1 MIPYGRHVIGQD
13 DIDAVVDVLQHQFL
27 TQGQQVPRFEQA
39 LNHYCAS
46 QYCVAVNSGTSALHI
61 ACLALGVTKGDH
73 VWTSPL
79 SFVASANCAL
89 YCGASIDFVDIEA
102 VSRNLCPQKLADKL
116 AQASIIPKAV
126 IVVHY
131 AGISCDMQAIKQLSV
146 QYGFAIIED
155 ASHALG
161 GTYQGRPIGSCQYS
175 DMTVL
180 SFHPVKSITTAEG
193 GAVTTNNAELHQRLV
208 LFAKHG
214 ITRDPELMENPSPGN
229 WYYEQIELGFNYRL
243 SDLHAV
249 LGISQLAKLDEFVS
263 KRQQRVNRYNHKLN
277 DLPVILPTQSEA
289 SQSAWHLYSIELR
302 KHDRSAVYQQL
313 QQQGVGV
320 NVHYIPIH
328 LQPYYQRLGFKAG
341 DFPVAEHF
349 YKNALTLPLF
359 PTLSVDDQDRVINT
373 LITILS

>member
-1 MIPYGRHVIGQD
+1 MIPYGKHVIDQD
-13 DIDAVVDVLQHQFL
+13 DIDAVIEVLQHQFL

-39 LNHYCAS
+39 LNRYCAS

-89 YCGASIDFVDIEA
+89 YCGATVDFVDIDA
-102 VSRNLCPQKLADKL
+102 ASRNLCPQKLADKL

-131 AGISCDMQAIKQLSV
+131 AGISCDMQAIKQLSE

-155 ASHALG
+155 ASHGLG
-161 GTYQGRPIGSCQYS
+161 GTYQGKPIGCCQYS

-193 GAVTTNNAELHQRLV
+193 GAVTTNNAELHQRMV

-214 ITRDPELMENPSPGN
+214 ITRDPELMENLSPGN
-229 WYYEQIELGFNYRL
+229 WYYEQIALGFNYRL

-263 KRQQRVNRYNHKLN
+263 KRQQRVSRYNNKLN
-277 DLPVILPTQSEA
+277 DLPIILPQQTELSA
-289 SQSAWHLYSIELR
+289 SAWHLYSIELLH
-302 KHDRSAVYQQL
+302 HDRSAVYQQL
-313 QQQGVGV
+313 QQQGIGV

-359 PTLSVDDQDRVINT
+359 PTLSVDDQYRVINA